1 MDNGKLNKHSVQEQ
15 ISLYLDNALDP
26 AQKADFLQQ
35 IQVNP
40 HLNQAVEKEKQFR
53 SVIKNR
59 LDRPKLEP
67 DFIQYIKDKIH

>member
-1 MDNGKLNKHSVQEQ
+1 MDNGKLNSNRIQEQ

-26 AQKADFLQQ
+26 VQREEFLHQ

-40 HLNQAVEKEKQFR
+40 QLNQALEKEKQFR
-53 SVIKNR
+53 SVIKNG

-67 DFIQYIKDKIH
+67 DFIQFIKDKIH

>member
-1 MDNGKLNKHSVQEQ
+1 MDNGKLNRNRIQEQ

-26 AQKADFLQQ
+26 VQREEFLHQ

-40 HLNQAVEKEKQFR
+40 QLNQALEKEKQFR
-53 SVIKNR
+53 SVIKNG

-67 DFIQYIKDKIH
+67 DFIQFIKDKIH

>member
-1 MDNGKLNKHSVQEQ
+1 MDNGKLNKSSVHEK

-26 AQKADFLQQ
+26 IQREEFVHQ

-40 HLNQAVEKEKQFR
+40 HLNHAVEKEKQFR
-53 SVIKNR
+53 SVIKNK

-67 DFIQYIKDKIH
+67 DFIQYIKDQIH